1 MNEEFNEKDHVDHV
15 THDQEQE
22 ETVEHRH
29 TEEPTQ
35 PSIIKR
41 VWNHKIMLAIRRF
54 WRKFHVTKL
63 ILTIIFSIF
72 SLYRKNY

>member
-41 VWNHKIMLAIRRF
+41 VWNHRLC
-54 WRKFHVTKL
+54 
-63 ILTIIFSIF
+63 
-72 SLYRKNY
+72 

>member
-35 PSIIKR
+35 SKRPSFR
-41 VWNHKIMLAIRRF
+41 NSETR
-54 WRKFHVTKL
+54 
-63 ILTIIFSIF
+63 
-72 SLYRKNY
+72 N

>member
-1 MNEEFNEKDHVDHV
+1 MNEEFNEKDYVDHV
-15 THDQEQE
+15 THNQEQE

-35 PSIIKR
+35 QSIIKR

-54 WRKFHVTKL
+54 
-63 ILTIIFSIF
+63 
-72 SLYRKNY
+72 

>member
-1 MNEEFNEKDHVDHV
+1 MNEEFNEKDHVDHM
-15 THDQEQE
+15 THDQEPE

-63 ILTIIFSIF
+63 ILVLMLTAITAF
-72 SLYRKNY
+72 